1 MINKQV
7 LKKLSLLLLIINLF
21 SINIGKVIA
30 ATSDAYAGGD
40 DGPYTSETTGGPPS
54 GPGPLS
60 CDAGAGWTATCSAR
74 TSWGMGNP
82 LTIEMW
88 DMYGNYIAQ
97 SFDFEKNIS
106 ELGLNNILAGTYVTL
121 DVYEKKTYWK
131 RVNII
136 SNGIQEYHDCR
147 RERTVYYVC
156 GADPKTKEP
165 IMCSTIVVDVMSH
178 VAGTNCPGDYVS
190 TATYWE
196 WTSSCD
202 SARQTCKNRNKPSR
216 EELYPSFTVNYR
228 DSNDID
234 SDEITTVQPILK
246 SHTTNDHDGNWYWY
260 ISDTKIFSYNREK
273 TCINVKTSDVRYIG
287 KSENCNLTEENE
299 YTIRTADGRWKYFI
313 PLDANSYDNFS
324 FYTQPLNNGMLSGA
338 QCQNLISNSPS
349 EYLLLIQPIRG
360 SLTGN
365 INNDKQKVA
374 NGCYRSNNV
383 IIPIDQRFYN
393 ELENGKNFKGFNFY
407 YKPIDIDNPFPNGLT
422 NTSIWYDW
430 NESDVK
436 NPDLSDSYNG
446 TPTYVAY
453 TSGNEYSIRQYN
465 KLEEY
470 TSWDNMY
477 VSGISKF
484 IENENIIQRNVDR
497 DSFYALGCGPKNS
510 TNDVNN
516 VFYQQECDIS

>member
-1 MINKQV
+1 MINKK
-7 LKKLSLLLLIINLF
+7 LFKKISLLLLIISLC
-21 SINIGKVIA
+21 SAEIHKVNA
-30 ATSDAYAGGD
+30 FPVSTGTNQD
-40 DGPYTSETTGGPPS
+40 DGPYTSETASGPPS

-74 TSWGMGNP
+74 KSYGDESS
-82 LTIEMW
+82 LYVDMW
-88 DMYGNYIAQ
+88 DMYGNYITKGT
-97 SFDFEKNIS
+97 DFEEAI
-106 ELGLNNILAGTYVTL
+106 ELLGLNNILAGTYVTL
-121 DVYEKKTYWK
+121 DVYEKKMYWK

-136 SNGIQEYHDCR
+136 SNGIQEYHNCQKRIPRTCATYNSKGQATGYYDCSFYIYMYN
-147 RERTVYYVC
+147 VKGV
-156 GADPKTKEP
+156 
-165 IMCSTIVVDVMSH
+165 S
-178 VAGTNCPGDYVS
+178 CPGGWD
-190 TATYWE
+190 TIATWWE

-202 SARQTCKNRNKPSR
+202 KARQTCKNRNKPSR
-216 EELYPSFTVNYR
+216 EELYPSFTANYR

-273 TCINVKTSDVRYIG
+273 TCIDVKTGNVRYIG
-287 KSENCNLTEENE
+287 KNENCNLNEENE
-299 YTIRTADGRWKYFI
+299 YAIRTAEGRWKYFI
-313 PLDANSYDNFS
+313 PLDANSNDDFS
-324 FYTQPLNNGMLSGA
+324 FYTKPLDSGALSGG
-338 QCQNLISNSPS
+338 QCQNLILKYPN
-349 EYLLLIQPIRG
+349 EYLSLIQPSKG
-360 SLTGN
+360 SFTGN
-365 INNDKQKVA
+365 KYNDRRKA
-374 NGCYRSNNV
+374 GEYGCYWSLN
-383 IIPIDQRFYN
+383 ITIPIDQRFYN

-436 NPDLSDSYNG
+436 NPNLSDSYNG

-477 VSGISKF
+477 VNGVSKF
-484 IENENIIQRNVDR
+484 IETENIIQRNVDR